1 MSLKGFHI
9 IFIFLA
15 VLCTAGFW
23 AWTRWDPDAA
33 QSLGVV
39 VLGQASGVLGVLL
52 FIYGLWFVLKK
63 SKTIIV

>member
-15 VLCTAGFW
+15 VLCMGGFW
-23 AWTRWDPDAA
+23 AWTRWNLDAA
-33 QSLGVV
+33 QSLNVV
-39 VLGQASGVLGVLL
+39 AIGQGSGALGVLL